1 MTVSRKSKQVKN
13 NATRKNEKSKRKT
26 IKKYPK
32 KSKNVTLKLR
42 QSGGGPIEFIQ
53 WIFSKLLELFTFNR
67 TNTNSIRKSNDRN
80 TQLIVPDNERFIF
93 VDSSRHASNNLLK
106 FVNKENPR
114 SKITVSRRHKV
125 EH

>member
-26 IKKYPK
+26 IKKYSK

-53 WIFSKLLELFTFNR
+53 WVFSKLLELFTFNKNNR
-67 TNTNSIRKSNDRN
+67 GNRKYAKTPYSTQYMSEHQNFFNEVELLRKNRKALQQAHKDGFNTLGIR
-80 TQLIVPDNERFIF
+80 
-93 VDSSRHASNNLLK
+93 
-106 FVNKENPR
+106 
-114 SKITVSRRHKV
+114 
-125 EH
+125 

>member
-1 MTVSRKSKQVKN
+1 MKVSRKSKQVKN
-13 NATRKNEKSKRKT
+13 NVIKKNEKSKRKT

-53 WIFSKLLELFTFNR
+53 WIFAKLLELFTFNR

-80 TQLIVPDNERFIF
+80 TQLIVPNNKRFF
-93 VDSSRHASNNLLK
+93 LVDSSRHTSNNLLK
-106 FVNKENPR
+106 FVNKENLT
-114 SKITVSRRHKV
+114 SKITVSRRHRV
-125 EH
+125 

>member
-13 NATRKNEKSKRKT
+13 NVTKKNEKSKRKT

-53 WIFSKLLELFTFNR
+53 WIFAKLLELFTFNR

-80 TQLIVPDNERFIF
+80 TQLIVPNKKRFFF
-93 VDSSRHASNNLLK
+93 VDSSRHTSNNLLK
-106 FVNKENPR
+106 FVNKENPT
-114 SKITVSRRHKV
+114 SKITVSRKHRV
-125 EH
+125 

>member
-53 WIFSKLLELFTFNR
+53 WIFAKLLELFTFNKNNR
-67 TNTNSIRKSNDRN
+67 GGRNNDGSGGDGTRRR
-80 TQLIVPDNERFIF
+80 LGHLGVPARP
-93 VDSSRHASNNLLK
+93 SSRSCAA
-106 FVNKENPR
+106 R
-114 SKITVSRRHKV
+114 SPS
-125 EH
+125 